1 MIKIFAIGNIIL
13 GDDGIGVKVMEFIG
27 AQLESY
33 SKEVKELIVGIDYIY
48 YLNEINK
55 EDTVILVDSTYFGIE
70 PGRVSVLNLKE
81 CDKFINPCRDMHS
94 ENLLRVLREEYR
106 EIAGY
111 LVGIEV
117 EKVNYSLELSNTLK
131 DKFSEITKKVFREIK
146 RIIGDINA

>member
-33 SKEVKELIVGIDYIY
+33 SKEVKVLIVGIDYIY
-48 YLNEINK
+48 CLNEINK

-81 CDKFINPCRDMHS
+81 CDKFISPCRDMHS

-117 EKVNYSLELSNTLK
+117 EKVNYSLELSKTLK
-131 DKFSEITKKVFREIK
+131 DNFSEITKKVFREIK

>member
-13 GDDGIGVKVMEFIG
+13 GDDGIGVKIMESIG
-27 AQLESY
+27 DQIQSY
-33 SKEVKELIVGIDYIY
+33 SKEVKVLIVGIDYIY
-48 YLNEINK
+48 CLNEINK

-81 CDKFINPCRDMHS
+81 CDKFISPCRDMHS

-106 EIAGY
+106 EIPGY

-117 EKVNYSLELSNTLK
+117 EKVNYSLELSKTLK
-131 DKFSEITKKVFREIK
+131 NNFSEITKEVFREIK
-146 RIIGDINA
+146 RIIGDIDA

>member
-33 SKEVKELIVGIDYIY
+33 SEEVKVLIVGIDYIY
-48 YLNEINK
+48 CLNEINK

-81 CDKFINPCRDMHS
+81 CDKFISPCRDMHS

-106 EIAGY
+106 EIPGY

-117 EKVNYSLELSNTLK
+117 EKVNYSLELSKTLK
-131 DKFSEITKKVFREIK
+131 DNFSEITKKVFSEIK